1 MKKFTHYHHLRIS
14 DNDTLDLLHFDG
26 KLQFKMGDD
35 TYSSLAPKTVK
46 DDGASENYVRKAT
59 IEKIRKKGTVLE
71 EREGSWMI
79 VQTANDR
86 VDDGIERQHQVYLKL
101 RLGHDGYAY
110 P

>member
-1 MKKFTHYHHLRIS
+1 
-14 DNDTLDLLHFDG
+14 
-26 KLQFKMGDD
+26 
-35 TYSSLAPKTVK
+35 
-46 DDGASENYVRKAT
+46 
-59 IEKIRKKGTVLE
+59 
-71 EREGSWMI
+71 MI